1 MSCENFNLKKK
12 IFIFNYMYKNNIMLQ
27 YHYILFTN
35 LVFLKKIKFK
45 NAEKFYNT
53 TFSLPIFYGLSDK
66 DQNYIIDKINKYF
79 KYKK

>member
-1 MSCENFNLKKK
+1 
-12 IFIFNYMYKNNIMLQ
+12 MYKNNIMLQ
-27 YHYILFTN
+27 YHYIPIYKFS
-35 LVFLKKIKFK
+35 FFKKKIKFK